1 MIGLDI
7 VIPNLS
13 ITLRLVPTYVDIPS
27 DPGLTPQNNSLA
39 HKIKLYAERLPI
51 FRVPEPSVGISPP
64 MISIVDDDE
73 SVRESTRE
81 LVTSLGYAART
92 FPSVEEF
99 LRSNLDDTSCL
110 ILDVQMKG
118 LSGIELQ
125 ERLIGEGRRTPII
138 FVTAVLDERIRN
150 RVLEAGAIDILSK
163 PFSDER
169 LASCLVLALNGQ

>member
-1 MIGLDI
+1 
-7 VIPNLS
+7 
-13 ITLRLVPTYVDIPS
+13 
-27 DPGLTPQNNSLA
+27 
-39 HKIKLYAERLPI
+39 
-51 FRVPEPSVGISPP
+51 

-73 SVRESTRE
+73 SVRESTKA
-81 LVTSLGYAART
+81 LVRSFGYAART

-99 LRSNLDDTSCL
+99 LCSNLDDTSCL

-138 FVTAVLDERIRN
+138 FVTAVSDERIRTQ
-150 RVLEAGAIDILSK
+150 VLQAGAIDILNK

-169 LASCLVLALNGQ
+169 LASCLDSAVANRIR